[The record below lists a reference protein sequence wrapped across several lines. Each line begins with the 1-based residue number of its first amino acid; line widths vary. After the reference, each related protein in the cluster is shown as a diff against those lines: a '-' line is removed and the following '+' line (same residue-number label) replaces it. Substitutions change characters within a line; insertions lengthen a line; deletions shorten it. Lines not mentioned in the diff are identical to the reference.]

1 MSMNKLLRAFFKLL
15 SVQALFYLFG
25 FVSCQTRDTSLL
37 EIVRSAEESRIDGL
51 VKQYMGLPA
60 ITVTDAY
67 SERSAGGRHDFFSE
81 GDYWWPDP
89 ENPDDPYVRRDGLS
103 NPDNFVA
110 HRHAMVRMSRIVG
123 AMASKWIV
131 SGDAQYA
138 HEAMKHLKAWFVDDA
153 TKMNPHMLYAQ
164 AIMGRYT
171 GRGIGIIDGLHLAEA
186 ARSAQIIAD
195 APGINSKDIES
206 IKSWFRELLIWISTH
221 EYGLSEMVHPNN
233 HGTTWAVQAA
243 AYALFVNDAEMIAFC
258 KTRFK
263 EHLLPSQMA
272 ANGSFP
278 LELDRTKPYGYS
290 LFNLDAM
297 AFLAQILTLAGEENL
312 WAFTLKDGRG
322 LKKGLE
328 FLFPYIK
335 DKSSW
340 PYEKDVL
347 YWDDWPVRQ
356 PALVLGGIAY
366 SNADYIELW
375 KQLDPDPEVDEV
387 QRNLV
392 MRYPLLWMQE

>member
-1 MSMNKLLRAFFKLL
+1 MKMRWIGLLLL
-15 SVQALFYLFG
+15 LG
-25 FVSCQTRDTSLL
+25 FVSCQYDREGALM
-37 EIVRSAEESRIDGL
+37 EQVRSAEETRIDGL
-51 VKQYMGLPA
+51 LKHYMGLPP
-60 ITVTDAY
+60 ITVTGAY

-89 ENPDDPYVRRDGLS
+89 ENLDGPYIRRDGLS

-110 HRHAMVRMSRIVG
+110 HRRAMVRMSRIVG
-123 AMASKWIV
+123 AMTSKWKLT
-131 SGDAQYA
+131 GDSTYA
-138 HEAMKHLKAWFVDDA
+138 LEAMKHLKAWFVDDSM
-153 TKMNPHMLYAQ
+153 KMNPHMLYSQ

-171 GRGIGIIDGLHLAEA
+171 GRGIGIIDGLHLVEA

-195 APGINSKDIES
+195 VPEINSNDIETV
-206 IKSWFRELLIWISTH
+206 KEWFRDFLTWISTH
-221 EYGLSEMVHPNN
+221 EYGLAEMVHPNN

-243 AYALFVNDAEMIAFC
+243 AYALLVDDDEIIQFC

-263 EHLLPSQMA
+263 EHLLPSQMGPD
-272 ANGSFP
+272 GSFP
-278 LELDRTKPYGYS
+278 LELNRTKPYGYS

-297 AFLAQILTLAGEENL
+297 GFLAQILTLAGEENL
-312 WAFTLKDGRG
+312 WSFTLEDGRG
-322 LKKGLE
+322 LEKGLE

-335 DKSSW
+335 DKSLW
-340 PYEKDVL
+340 PYETDVL

-366 SNADYIELW
+366 SNEHYIDLW
-375 KQLDPDPEVDEV
+375 KQLEPDPEVNEV

-392 MRYPLLWMQE
+392 MRYPLLWLE